1 MPALTQSL
9 YTAQVLEGIR
19 DASVY
24 IIIYHYYGLR
34 ARLSVCKTISCRN
47 HYRAGG
53 LRTVTTTS
61 PPPPAAGGL
70 SFCEIA
76 HYRWSWKLIILTSVF
91 GWVSTVVGGHPH
103 VRPPGSGVLITI
115 QTASA
120 TPPYTP
126 DHVFNT
132 RTGDD
137 VRQHTEHVQQQ
148 QQQQQHHHGPT
159 TARSAVLKRQTL
171 RTRG

>member
-1 MPALTQSL
+1 MPALTQYL

-34 ARLSVCKTISCRN
+34 ARLSVCVSCRN

-61 PPPPAAGGL
+61 PPAAGGL

-120 TPPYTP
+120 TSPYTP
-126 DHVFNT
+126 DHVFYT

-137 VRQHTEHVQQQ
+137 VRQHTEHV
-148 QQQQQHHHGPT
+148 QQQHHHGPT

-171 RTRG
+171 RTGWGGG